1 MYYLFIN
8 WILFNV
14 WKIIKNLILILINFK
29 WNHLMNYETLQ
40 KIKTY

>member
-1 MYYLFIN
+1 MYLFIN
-8 WILFNV
+8 WILFSV

-29 WNHLMNYETLQ
+29 LNHLMNYETLQ